1 MTDLRLAMQKSGRL
15 SDDSIALLK
24 RCGIHFDSPRGRL
37 LVPCEDFPLDLMMVR
52 DDDIPNYVASQVADV
67 GIVGLNVL
75 KEYEA
80 NADKADLTLYRRLG
94 FGRCRLSLAV
104 PEAFIWNGMNSLS
117 GLRIA
122 SSHPAYLRQFLAVQD
137 VPATVISMSGS
148 VEIAPGMGLADAVCD
163 LVSSGSTLRSNG
175 LREVHTLFESEA
187 VMITRSLPAA
197 DRGKSLGRLTNR
209 LDGVLSAQ
217 HSRYI
222 MMNADLSSV
231 AAISAIV
238 PGLSQPTVMPL
249 SGGGERVAI
258 HVVAAENVFWETLER
273 LKACG
278 ATDILVLPIEKL
290 MA

>member
-24 RCGIHFDSPRGRL
+24 RCGMSFDSPRGRL
-37 LVPCEDFPLDLMMVR
+37 LVPCDNFPLDLLMVR
-52 DDDIPNYVASQVADV
+52 DDDIPSYVASGVADM

-80 NADKADLTLYRRLG
+80 SSESPNLCLYRRLG

-104 PEAFIWNGMNSLS
+104 PESFRWNGVSSLS

-122 SSHPAYLRQFLAVQD
+122 SSYPASLRLFLSSQGVA
-137 VPATVISMSGS
+137 ATVVPMSGS

-175 LREVHTLFESEA
+175 LREVQALYESEA
-187 VMITRSLPAA
+187 VLITQ
-197 DRGKSLGRLTNR
+197 KSPSYEGRKVLDRLTNR

-217 HSRYI
+217 YSRYI
-222 MMNADLSSV
+222 MMNADFSSV

-249 SGGGERVAI
+249 SGDEGRVAI

-278 ATDILVLPIEKL
+278 ARDILVLPIEKL